1 MACRT
6 GDSGSNWRRICCRE
20 ASREWIGEP
29 GFGGG
34 DGGDSEDSCS
44 GEGSYGSSE
53 GEVDEEGCMAE
64 GMLEP
69 ANERVTLSAVVVG
82 VLRPKG
88 RFRIGSLLQI
98 RSYRFWWA
106 WVLFR
111 QKGKFLAIPSSIRE
125 GCFVWNDNSTEK

>member
-1 MACRT
+1 
-6 GDSGSNWRRICCRE
+6 
-20 ASREWIGEP
+20 
-29 GFGGG
+29 
-34 DGGDSEDSCS
+34 
-44 GEGSYGSSE
+44 
-53 GEVDEEGCMAE
+53 MAE

-69 ANERVTLSAVVVG
+69 ANGRVTLSAVVVG

-111 QKGKFLAIPSSIRE
+111 SSKRGNLSQFLRRSGRE
-125 GCFVWNDNSTEK
+125 MLRLEG